1 MGIKKSTGIL
11 VAAKF
16 PLEQDYLEGVI
27 FNAELVFLKDQL
39 LLFNFETRKF
49 DCFLWT
55 FAELQWADHF
65 SVLSVLIV

>member
-27 FNAELVFLKDQL
+27 FNAELVCSIGLDRLSTYLANHFLINISLK
-39 LLFNFETRKF
+39 TI
-49 DCFLWT
+49 
-55 FAELQWADHF
+55 
-65 SVLSVLIV
+65 SS

>member
-11 VAAKF
+11 VAEKF

-39 LLFNFETRKF
+39 LLFNFEIRKF
-49 DCFLWT
+49 DCFL
-55 FAELQWADHF
+55 
-65 SVLSVLIV
+65 